1 MTDINAQQRSII
13 VAEYIRQREALL
25 GEFPELAEDE
35 QALADTLDGQT
46 EAVDL
51 VAGLIRAARQEEAFS
66 KALGE
71 MMAEQRDRKA
81 RREQKAERYRTAALA
96 IMQAMGERKIEQADF
111 TVSIRS
117 VPASL
122 EIPDDNL
129 VPDDFAKYER
139 KIDRNAVK
147 DFLKSGEKPN
157 WASLRDGGIT
167 LSARWK

>member
-1 MTDINAQQRSII
+1 MTPQEAVII
-13 VAEYIRQREALL
+13 SEWHRQRDLIRAEC
-25 GEFPELAEDE
+25 PEIDDE
-35 QALADTLDGQT
+35 TLFDTLDGCT

-66 KALGE
+66 KALAE
-71 MMAEQRDRKA
+71 MMAETRDRKA
-81 RREQKAERYRTAALA
+81 RREHKAERYRAAALA
-96 IMQAMGERKIEQADF
+96 VMTAMGERKIELPDA
-111 TVSIRS
+111 TISIRS

-122 EIPDDNL
+122 DIPDENL

-147 DFLKSGEKPN
+147 DFIKSGEKPN

-167 LSARWK
+167 LGVRFR